1 MSTVIALQN
10 QIAAIRSQIASLLVP
25 SDSVHVNNK
34 AEIDQLRNKL
44 SSLEDNLFM
53 ARMNE
58 GALRSNNNNHH
69 QQRSNSKSRLN
80 QTHLRRL
87 FEGGAVIEARDL
99 FTTTSGIVDPQVFQ
113 QWTTATRWTSPLV
126 GMVTRWDRT
135 GHPQYV
141 KTSIIDDSG
150 ASQKMSLVVE
160 GGSTSAIEA
169 DPTITVEVNGS
180 DVILSKIRYSVELEE
195 DAFAFQ
201 NFLNTTAAARV
212 SRGLSYVLTTGKD
225 EGTGTALL
233 HSVTGGLLTSAA
245 VAGVAATTGAIS
257 YADLV
262 TTLKGSL
269 DESYR
274 QNAVYMAS
282 QAAHD
287 YLEAQVDGE
296 GRPLYKHDDQG
307 YLLVAGQRLYINSA
321 MTFATGAPV
330 VLYGQF
336 SKSIG
341 WLDGGSRFLV
351 VREAPGLVENRLA
364 ELNIY
369 SRIGSAPLLTSAVK
383 SLTAK

>member
-1 MSTVIALQN
+1 MSTVISLQK
-10 QIAAIRSQIASLLVP
+10 QIAAIRSQIASLLVAP
-25 SDSVHVNNK
+25 DSIHVNNK
-34 AEIDQLRNKL
+34 AEVIQLRKTL
-44 SSLEDNLFM
+44 TGLEDSLYI
-53 ARMNE
+53 AKMND
-58 GALRSNNNNHH
+58 GLLSKPT
-69 QQRSNSKSRLN
+69 QQRNNKSRLN

-87 FEGGAVIEARDL
+87 FEGGTAVEARDI
-99 FTTTSGIVDPQVFQ
+99 FTTTSGIVVPEIYQ

-126 GMVTRWDRT
+126 GMVTRWDRN

-141 KTSIIDDSG
+141 KTSIIDDTG

-225 EGTGTALL
+225 EGTGTAMPN
-233 HSVTGGLLTSAA
+233 SVTGGLLTSAA
-245 VAGVAATTGAIS
+245 VAGTATTVNQIS
-257 YADLV
+257 YTDLV

-282 QAAHD
+282 QSAHD

-296 GRPLYKHDDQG
+296 GRPLYKHDPEG
-307 YLLVAGQRLYINSA
+307 YILIAGQRLYINSA
-321 MTFATGAPV
+321 MVFTTAAPA

-336 SKSIG
+336 SKALG
-341 WLDGGSRFLV
+341 FLDGGSRFMT
-351 VREAPGLVENRLA
+351 VREAPGLVEHRLA

>member
-1 MSTVIALQN
+1 MSVISLQN
-10 QIAAIRSQIASLLVP
+10 QIAAIRSQIASLMMV
-25 SDSVHVNNK
+25 DSNHSNHK
-34 AEIDQLRNKL
+34 AEISQLRNTL
-44 SSLEDNLFM
+44 SSLEDALYSAKM
-53 ARMNE
+53 KD
-58 GALRSNNNNHH
+58 GLRSTPT
-69 QQRSNSKSRLN
+69 QQRSNKSRLN
-80 QTHLRRL
+80 QTQLRRL
-87 FEGGAVIEARDL
+87 LEGGAVVEARDI
-99 FTTTSGIVDPQVFQ
+99 FTTTSGIVVPEIYQ

-126 GMVTRWDRT
+126 GMVTRWDRN

-141 KTSIIDDSG
+141 KTSIVDDTG
-150 ASQKMSLVVE
+150 ASQKMSLVAE

-195 DAFAFQ
+195 DSFAFQ

-225 EGTGTALL
+225 EGTGTAMPN
-233 HSVTGGLLTSAA
+233 SVTGGLLQSAA
-245 VAGVAATTGAIS
+245 VAGVAAATGAIS
-257 YADLV
+257 YTDLV

-282 QAAHD
+282 QSAHD

-307 YLLVAGQRLYINSA
+307 YLLVAGQRVYINSA
-321 MTFATGAPV
+321 MVFTTAAPA

-336 SKSIG
+336 SKALG
-341 WLDGGSRFLV
+341 FLDGGSRFMT